1 MLFMDKN
8 VLALRLSKSQL
19 VLDTVQPWSG
29 KPNSNEDKPPRKRE
43 GGVADS

>member
-8 VLALRLSKSQL
+8 ILALRLSKSQL